1 MGCESERGRKR
12 RSHTNRTGGC
22 TRASPHVTLHR
33 GTLRKGREGGWRVQ
47 NTQYKKKRKKALLG
61 VLLLTQLV
69 VVFYLMVS
77 GITEDAKSSAINIQ
91 RVQTCVCI

>member
-33 GTLRKGREGGWRVQ
+33 GTLRKGREGGVRTKYLVQ
-47 NTQYKKKRKKALLG
+47 KKAKASALG